1 MRMLVSLLVFLSL
14 SSSLAFSNE
23 NASSYILPRPLI
35 FETHELKSAAA
46 IDDDDSVNVNC
57 TSWRFAVEAN
67 NLAPWKTIPAECA
80 GYVKDYLM
88 GKGYVVDLERVSEE
102 ADVYASS
109 FGVSGD
115 DGKDT
120 WIFDIDE
127 TLLSNLP
134 YYLEHG
140 CG

>member
-1 MRMLVSLLVFLSL
+1 MSLLVLSL
-14 SSSLAFSNE
+14 FPLAFSNE
-23 NASSYILPRPLI
+23 NATSYILPRPLI
-35 FETHELKSAAA
+35 FETHKLKSA
-46 IDDDDSVNVNC
+46 IDDDNVNVNC
-57 TSWRFAVEAN
+57 TSWRFAAETN

-88 GKGYVVDLERVSEE
+88 GRGYVVDLERVSEE
-102 ADVYASS
+102 ANVYASS
-109 FGVSGD
+109 FGFSGD

>member
-1 MRMLVSLLVFLSL
+1 MSLLVLSL
-14 SSSLAFSNE
+14 FSLAFSNE

-46 IDDDDSVNVNC
+46 VDVDGDDSVNANC
-57 TSWRFAVEAN
+57 TSWRFAAETN

-102 ADVYASS
+102 AKVYASS
-109 FGVSGD
+109 FGFGGD